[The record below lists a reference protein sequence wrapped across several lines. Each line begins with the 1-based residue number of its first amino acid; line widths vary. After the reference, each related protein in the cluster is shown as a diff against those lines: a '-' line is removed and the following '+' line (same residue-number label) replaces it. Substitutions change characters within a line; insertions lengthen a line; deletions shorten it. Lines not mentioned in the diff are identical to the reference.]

1 MVQELDQDQKLSLVY
16 PLTQFVDK
24 QGELVYKHVPLSS
37 NHGISNVEARFR
49 YTTRNLRGSGNMV
62 YGLFRRQAL
71 QRANVFRPTLL
82 PDRLLMI
89 ELSLHGQIK
98 QVFSSYWY
106 RRQLAESTLVR
117 QKENLFTKSELPRV
131 AQLPWPLAFVYL
143 LFTEYVINRDKA
155 RDLSKRGVGPWK
167 FLRLLGVLY
176 RDQIAVIRDKK
187 RIQGRKLIRAQ
198 RRADQEIAAQL
209 PE

>member
-1 MVQELDQDQKLSLVY
+1 
-16 PLTQFVDK
+16 
-24 QGELVYKHVPLSS
+24 
-37 NHGISNVEARFR
+37 
-49 YTTRNLRGSGNMV
+49 
-62 YGLFRRQAL
+62 
-71 QRANVFRPTLL
+71 
-82 PDRLLMI
+82 MI

-117 QKENLFTKSELPRV
+117 QKENLFTKSELPRA

-155 RDLSKRGVGPWK
+155 RDLSKRGVGSWK

-187 RIQGRKLIRAQ
+187 HIQGRKLIRAQ

>member
-1 MVQELDQDQKLSLVY
+1 M
-16 PLTQFVDK
+16 
-24 QGELVYKHVPLSS
+24 
-37 NHGISNVEARFR
+37 
-49 YTTRNLRGSGNMV
+49 
-62 YGLFRRQAL
+62 
-71 QRANVFRPTLL
+71 
-82 PDRLLMI
+82 
-89 ELSLHGQIK
+89 
-98 QVFSSYWY
+98 
-106 RRQLAESTLVR
+106 R
-117 QKENLFTKSELPRV
+117 QKESLFTKSELPRA

-176 RDQIAVIRDKK
+176 RDQVAVIRDKK

>member
-1 MVQELDQDQKLSLVY
+1 M
-16 PLTQFVDK
+16 
-24 QGELVYKHVPLSS
+24 
-37 NHGISNVEARFR
+37 
-49 YTTRNLRGSGNMV
+49 
-62 YGLFRRQAL
+62 
-71 QRANVFRPTLL
+71 
-82 PDRLLMI
+82 
-89 ELSLHGQIK
+89 
-98 QVFSSYWY
+98 
-106 RRQLAESTLVR
+106 R
-117 QKENLFTKSELPRV
+117 QKENLFTKSELPR
-131 AQLPWPLAFVYL
+131 AAKLPWPLAFVYL

-155 RDLSKRGVGPWK
+155 RDLSKRGVGTWK